1 MICTPSGILTT
12 ISSINIPIL
21 HPNNSQLSIV
31 NYQFLMYLIDTHTHV
46 YDHQFS
52 LDRIEAMQ
60 RALDAGVGMMLL
72 PNVDAS
78 TITPMLELHEQYPDC
93 TRVMMG
99 LQPEEVKED
108 YKDVLSTMEK
118 ELEKGIY
125 VGVGEVGLDFYWDS
139 TFEKEQLDAFE
150 TQLDWAKQ
158 LHLPLSIH
166 CRNAF
171 DKMVKILE
179 RKQDGGL
186 RGIMH
191 CFTGTE
197 EEAKV
202 YLELGFHLGLGGVT
216 TYKNCGVKEY
226 LSNLPLDRIVLE
238 TDAPYLA
245 PVPCRGKRNE
255 PAFLVH
261 TAQKIADILQIPVEE
276 LAAATTANAQSLF
289 GA

>member
-1 MICTPSGILTT
+1 
-12 ISSINIPIL
+12 
-21 HPNNSQLSIV
+21 
-31 NYQFLMYLIDTHTHV
+31 MYLVDTHTHV

-52 LDRIEAMQ
+52 LDRNEAMQ

-78 TITPMLELHEQYPDC
+78 TIAPMLELHGQYPDC

-108 YKDVLSTMEK
+108 YKEVLSMMEK
-118 ELEKGIY
+118 ELERGIY
-125 VGVGEVGLDFYWDS
+125 VGVGEIGLDFYWDA
-139 TFEKEQLDAFE
+139 TYEKQQLDAFE

-158 LHLPLSIH
+158 LGLPLSIH

-171 DKMVKILE
+171 DKMVKILDK
-179 RKQDGGL
+179 KQDGGL

-216 TYKNCGVKEY
+216 TYKNCGVKDY
-226 LSNLPLDRIVLE
+226 LPNLPLDRIVLE

-255 PAFLVH
+255 PSFLVH
-261 TAQKIADILQIPVEE
+261 TAQKIADILQILVEE
-276 LAAATTANAQSLF
+276 LAKATTKNVKTLF
-289 GA
+289 KL

>member
-1 MICTPSGILTT
+1 MI
-12 ISSINIPIL
+12 
-21 HPNNSQLSIV
+21 
-31 NYQFLMYLIDTHTHV
+31 LIDTHTHI

-52 LDRIEAMQ
+52 LDRNETVQ
-60 RALDAGVGMMLL
+60 RALEAGVKMMLL

-78 TITPMLELHEQYPDC
+78 TIAPMLELHEKFPDC

-108 YKDVLSTMEK
+108 YKAVLSQMEK
-118 ELEKGIY
+118 ELGDVSPVSRVHY

-139 TFEKEQLDAFE
+139 TFEKQQLDAFE
-150 TQLDWAKQ
+150 IQLDWAKQ
-158 LHLPLSIH
+158 LGLPLSIH

-171 DKMVKILE
+171 EKMVKIIE
-179 RKQDGGL
+179 KKQDGGL
-186 RGIMH
+186 RGVMH

-202 YLELGFHLGLGGVT
+202 YLSLGFHLGLGGVT
-216 TYKNCGVKEY
+216 TYKNCSVKDF
-226 LSNLPLDRIVLE
+226 LPMLPLDRIVLE
-238 TDAPYLA
+238 TDATYLA

-261 TAQKIADILQIPVEE
+261 TAQRIADILQIPVEE
-276 LAAATTANAQSLF
+276 LADATTKNVQLLF
-289 GA
+289 GL

>member
-1 MICTPSGILTT
+1 
-12 ISSINIPIL
+12 
-21 HPNNSQLSIV
+21 
-31 NYQFLMYLIDTHTHV
+31 MYLVDTHTHI

-52 LDRIEAMQ
+52 LDRNEAVQ
-60 RALDAGVGMMLL
+60 RALDVGVKMLLL

-78 TITPMLELHEQYPDC
+78 TIAPMLELHEQYPDC

-108 YKDVLSTMEK
+108 YKQVLSQMEK
-118 ELEKGIY
+118 ALGEASPASRVPKSRVQY
-125 VGVGEVGLDFYWDS
+125 VGVGEVGLDFYWDA
-139 TFEKEQLDAFE
+139 TFEKQQFDAFE

-171 DKMVKILE
+171 DKMVQILE

-216 TYKNCGVKEY
+216 TYKNCGVKDY
-226 LSNLPLDRIVLE
+226 LPNLPLDRIVLE

-261 TAQKIADILQIPVEE
+261 TAKRIAEILQMPLEDF
-276 LAAATTANAQSLF
+276 AAVTTDNVKDLF
-289 GA
+289 QL

>member
-1 MICTPSGILTT
+1 MLR
-12 ISSINIPIL
+12 L
-21 HPNNSQLSIV
+21 V
-31 NYQFLMYLIDTHTHV
+31 DTHTHV

-52 LDRIEAMQ
+52 LDRNEAMQ
-60 RALDAGVGMMLL
+60 RALDAGVEMMLL

-78 TITPMLELHEQYPDC
+78 TIAPMLELHEQYPDC

-158 LHLPLSIH
+158 LDLPLSIH

-202 YLELGFHLGLGGVT
+202 YLELGFHLGLGGVI
-216 TYKNCGVKEY
+216 TYKNCGVKDY
-226 LSNLPLDRIVLE
+226 LPNLPLNRIVLE

-255 PAFLVH
+255 PAFLVY
-261 TAQKIADILQIPVEE
+261 TAQKIAEILQIPVEE
-276 LAAATTANAQSLF
+276 LASITTSNSQILF
-289 GA
+289 QI

>member
-1 MICTPSGILTT
+1 
-12 ISSINIPIL
+12 
-21 HPNNSQLSIV
+21 
-31 NYQFLMYLIDTHTHV
+31 MYLVDTHTHI

-52 LDRIEAMQ
+52 LDRNETVQ
-60 RALDAGVGMMLL
+60 RALEAGVKMMLL

-78 TITPMLELHEQYPDC
+78 TIAPMIELHEQYPDC

-108 YKDVLSTMEK
+108 YKQVLSLMEK
-118 ELEKGIY
+118 ELESGIY
-125 VGVGEVGLDFYWDS
+125 VGVGEVGLDFYWDA
-139 TFEKEQLDAFE
+139 TFEKQQLDAFE

-171 DKMVKILE
+171 DKMVSILE
-179 RKQDGGL
+179 KKQDGGL

-197 EEAKV
+197 EEAIV

-216 TYKNCGVKEY
+216 TYKN
-226 LSNLPLDRIVLE
+226 
-238 TDAPYLA
+238 
-245 PVPCRGKRNE
+245 
-255 PAFLVH
+255 
-261 TAQKIADILQIPVEE
+261 
-276 LAAATTANAQSLF
+276 
-289 GA
+289 

>member
-1 MICTPSGILTT
+1 
-12 ISSINIPIL
+12 
-21 HPNNSQLSIV
+21 
-31 NYQFLMYLIDTHTHV
+31 MYLIDTHTHV

-52 LDRIEAMQ
+52 LDRDAAMQ
-60 RALDAGVGMMLL
+60 RALEAGVSMMLL
-72 PNVDAS
+72 PNVDAT
-78 TITPMLELHEQYPDC
+78 TIAPMLELHEQYPDC

-108 YKDVLSTMEK
+108 YKQVLELMEK
-118 ELEKGIY
+118 ELERGIY

-171 DKMVKILE
+171 DKMTKLLE
-179 RKQDGGL
+179 KHQDGGL
-186 RGIMH
+186 SGIMH

-216 TYKNCGVKEY
+216 TYKNCGVKDY
-226 LSNLPLDRIVLE
+226 LPNMPLDRIVLE

-261 TAQKIADILQIPVEE
+261 TAQRIADIFQLPVEE
-276 LAAATTANAQSLF
+276 LAAVTTANAQSLF
-289 GA
+289 GL

>member
-1 MICTPSGILTT
+1 M
-12 ISSINIPIL
+12 
-21 HPNNSQLSIV
+21 QLV
-31 NYQFLMYLIDTHTHV
+31 DTHTHI

-52 LDRIEAMQ
+52 LDRNEAMQ
-60 RALDAGVGMMLL
+60 RALDAGVKMMLL

-78 TITPMLELHEQYPDC
+78 TIAPMLELYEHYPDC

-108 YKDVLSTMEK
+108 YKEVLSLMEK
-118 ELEKGIY
+118 ELERGVY
-125 VGVGEVGLDFYWDS
+125 SGVGEVGLDFYWDA
-139 TFEKEQLDAFE
+139 TFERQQLDAFE

-158 LHLPLSIH
+158 LGLPISIH

-179 RKQDGGL
+179 KKQDGGL
-186 RGIMH
+186 SGIMH

-197 EEAKV
+197 EEAQV
-202 YLELGFHLGLGGVT
+202 YLSLGFHLGLGGVV
-216 TYKNCGVKEY
+216 TYKNCGVKDF
-226 LSNLPLDRIVLE
+226 LPKLPLDRIVLE

-261 TAQKIADILQIPVEE
+261 TAQRIAEILQISTEE
-276 LAAATTANAQSLF
+276 LALATTANAKTLF
-289 GA
+289 KL

>member
-1 MICTPSGILTT
+1 MTRL
-12 ISSINIPIL
+12 
-21 HPNNSQLSIV
+21 V
-31 NYQFLMYLIDTHTHV
+31 DTHTHI

-52 LDRIEAMQ
+52 LDRNEAMQ
-60 RALDAGVGMMLL
+60 RALDAGVSMMLL

-78 TITPMLELHEQYPDC
+78 TIAPMLELPEQYPDC
-93 TRVMMG
+93 TCVMMG
-99 LQPEEVKED
+99 LQPEEVREN
-108 YKDVLSTMEK
+108 YKTVLDTMEK
-118 ELEKGIY
+118 ELERGIY
-125 VGVGEVGLDFYWDS
+125 VGVGEVGLDFYWDA
-139 TFEKEQLDAFE
+139 TFEKQQLDAFE

-179 RKQDGGL
+179 HKQDGGL

-191 CFTGTE
+191 CFTGTK

-216 TYKNCGVKEY
+216 TYKNCGVKDY
-226 LSNLPLDRIVLE
+226 LPYLPLDRIVLE
-238 TDAPYLA
+238 TDTPYLA

-261 TAQKIADILQIPVEE
+261 TAQRIAEILQMPVEE
-276 LAAATTANAQSLF
+276 LASVTTANVKQLF
-289 GA
+289 NL

>member
-1 MICTPSGILTT
+1 
-12 ISSINIPIL
+12 
-21 HPNNSQLSIV
+21 
-31 NYQFLMYLIDTHTHV
+31 MYLVDTHTHI

-52 LDRIEAMQ
+52 LDRDTAMQ
-60 RALDAGVGMMLL
+60 RALEAGVGMMFL
-72 PNVDAS
+72 PNVDAT
-78 TITPMLELHEQYPDC
+78 TIAPMLELHEQYPDC

-108 YKDVLSTMEK
+108 YKEVLFQMEK
-118 ELEKGIY
+118 EMERGVF
-125 VGVGEVGLDFYWDS
+125 VGVGEVGLDFYWDA
-139 TFEKEQLDAFE
+139 TYEKQQLDAFA

-179 RKQDGGL
+179 KKQDGSL

-216 TYKNCGVKEY
+216 TYKNCGVKDY
-226 LSNLPLDRIVLE
+226 LPNLPLDRIVLE

-261 TAQKIADILQIPVEE
+261 TAQKIAEIRQISLEE
-276 LAAATTANAQSLF
+276 LAVVTTANAKNLF
-289 GA
+289 QI

>member
-1 MICTPSGILTT
+1 M
-12 ISSINIPIL
+12 
-21 HPNNSQLSIV
+21 QLV
-31 NYQFLMYLIDTHTHV
+31 DTHTHI

-52 LDRIEAMQ
+52 LDRNEAMQ
-60 RALDAGVGMMLL
+60 RALDAGVKMMLL

-78 TITPMLELHEQYPDC
+78 TIAPMLELYEHYPDC

-108 YKDVLSTMEK
+108 YKEVLSLMEK
-118 ELEKGIY
+118 ELERGVY
-125 VGVGEVGLDFYWDS
+125 SGVGEVGLDFYWDA
-139 TFEKEQLDAFE
+139 TFEKQQLDAFE

-158 LHLPLSIH
+158 LGLPLSIH

-171 DKMVKILE
+171 DKMVKMLE
-179 RKQDGGL
+179 KKQDGGL
-186 RGIMH
+186 SGIMH

-197 EEAKV
+197 EEAQV
-202 YLELGFHLGLGGVT
+202 YLSLGFHLGLGGVV
-216 TYKNCGVKEY
+216 TYKNCGVKDF
-226 LSNLPLDRIVLE
+226 LPKLPLDRIVLE

-261 TAQKIADILQIPVEE
+261 TARRIAEILQISTEE
-276 LAAATTANAQSLF
+276 LALATTANAMTLF
-289 GA
+289 KL

>member
-1 MICTPSGILTT
+1 MT
-12 ISSINIPIL
+12 
-21 HPNNSQLSIV
+21 
-31 NYQFLMYLIDTHTHV
+31 MYLVDTHTHV

-52 LDRIEAMQ
+52 LDRNEAMQ
-60 RALDAGVGMMLL
+60 RALDAGVKMMLL

-78 TITPMLELHEQYPDC
+78 TIAPMLELHEQYSDC

-108 YKDVLSTMEK
+108 YKEVLSLMEK
-118 ELEKGIY
+118 ELERGIY
-125 VGVGEVGLDFYWDS
+125 VGVGEIGLDFYWDA
-139 TFEKEQLDAFE
+139 TYENQQLDAFE

-158 LHLPLSIH
+158 LGLPLSIH

-171 DKMVKILE
+171 DKMVRILE
-179 RKQDGGL
+179 HKQDGGL

-216 TYKNCGVKEY
+216 TYKNCEVKDY

-261 TAQKIADILQIPVEE
+261 TAQIIADIFQMPMDDVAEV
-276 LAAATTANAQSLF
+276 TTTNAKVLF
-289 GA
+289 GL

>member
-1 MICTPSGILTT
+1 M
-12 ISSINIPIL
+12 
-21 HPNNSQLSIV
+21 H
-31 NYQFLMYLIDTHTHV
+31 LIDTHIHV

-52 LDRIEAMQ
+52 LDRNEAVQ

-78 TITPMLELHEQYPDC
+78 TIVPMLELHEQWPDC

-108 YKDVLSTMEK
+108 YNAVLTMMEK

-125 VGVGEVGLDFYWDS
+125 VGVGEVGLDFYWDA

-158 LHLPLSIH
+158 LGLPLSIH

-171 DKMVKILE
+171 DKMVRILE
-179 RKQDGGL
+179 RKQDGSL

-216 TYKNCGVKEY
+216 TYKNCGVKDY
-226 LSNLPLDRIVLE
+226 LPNLPLDRIVLE
-238 TDAPYLA
+238 TDAPYLS

-261 TAQKIADILQIPVEE
+261 TAKRIAEILQMPLEDF
-276 LAAATTANAQSLF
+276 AAATTDNVKDLF
-289 GA
+289 HL

>member
-1 MICTPSGILTT
+1 
-12 ISSINIPIL
+12 
-21 HPNNSQLSIV
+21 
-31 NYQFLMYLIDTHTHV
+31 MYLVDTHTHV

-52 LDRIEAMQ
+52 LDRNEAMQ

-78 TITPMLELHEQYPDC
+78 TIAPMLELHGQYPDC

-108 YKDVLSTMEK
+108 YKEVLSMMEK
-118 ELEKGIY
+118 ELERGIY
-125 VGVGEVGLDFYWDS
+125 IGVGEVGLDFYWDV
-139 TFEKEQLDAFE
+139 TFERQQLDALE
-150 TQLDWAKQ
+150 IQLDWSKQ
-158 LHLPLSIH
+158 LGLPLSIH

-171 DKMVKILE
+171 DKMVKILDK
-179 RKQDGGL
+179 KQDGGL

-191 CFTGTE
+191 CYTGTE

-202 YLELGFHLGLGGVT
+202 YLELGFYLGLGGVT
-216 TYKNCGVKEY
+216 TYKNCGVKDY
-226 LSNLPLDRIVLE
+226 LPNLPLDRIVLE

-255 PAFLVH
+255 PSFLVY
-261 TAQKIADILQIPVEE
+261 TAKCIAEILQMPLEDF
-276 LAAATTANAQSLF
+276 AAATTSNVKDLF
-289 GA
+289 QF

>member
-1 MICTPSGILTT
+1 
-12 ISSINIPIL
+12 
-21 HPNNSQLSIV
+21 
-31 NYQFLMYLIDTHTHV
+31 MYLIDTHTHV

-52 LDRIEAMQ
+52 LDRDAAMQ

-72 PNVDAS
+72 PNVDVS
-78 TITPMLELHEQYPDC
+78 TIAPMLELHEQYPDC

-108 YKDVLSTMEK
+108 YKEVLTIMEK
-118 ELEKGIY
+118 ELERGMY
-125 VGVGEVGLDFYWDS
+125 VGVGEVGLDFYWDA
-139 TFEKEQLDAFE
+139 TYEKEQLDAFE

-158 LHLPLSIH
+158 LSLPLSIH

-186 RGIMH
+186 LGIMH

-202 YLELGFHLGLGGVT
+202 YLELGFHLGLGGVI
-216 TYKNCGVKEY
+216 TYKNCGLKDY
-226 LSNLPLDRIVLE
+226 LPNLPFDRIVLE
-238 TDAPYLA
+238 TDAPYLS

-261 TAQKIADILQIPVEE
+261 TAQKIAEIMQVSVKDIVEI
-276 LAAATTANAQSLF
+276 TSSNARMFF
-289 GA
+289 GIA

>member
-1 MICTPSGILTT
+1 MT
-12 ISSINIPIL
+12 
-21 HPNNSQLSIV
+21 
-31 NYQFLMYLIDTHTHV
+31 MYLIDTHTHI

-52 LDRIEAMQ
+52 LDRKEAVQ
-60 RALDAGVGMMLL
+60 RALDAGVKMMLL

-78 TITPMLELHEQYPDC
+78 TIAPMLELHEQYPDC

-108 YKDVLSTMEK
+108 YKEVLSVMEK
-118 ELEKGIY
+118 ELGDASPLFQALCSKSSVPSPLSQVSQSCVHY
-125 VGVGEVGLDFYWDS
+125 VGVGEVGLDFYWDA
-139 TFEKEQLDAFE
+139 TYEKQQLDAFE

-158 LHLPLSIH
+158 LGLPLSIH

-171 DKMVKILE
+171 DKMVHILE
-179 RKQDGGL
+179 KKQDGGL

-202 YLELGFHLGLGGVT
+202 YLDLGFHLGLGGVT
-216 TYKNCGVKEY
+216 TYKNCGVKEF
-226 LSNLPLDRIVLE
+226 LPTLPLERIVLE

-261 TAQKIADILQIPVEE
+261 TAQKIADILEMPLEK
-276 LAAATTANAQSLF
+276 LATVTTHNVTSLF
-289 GA
+289 QLTE

>member
-1 MICTPSGILTT
+1 MT
-12 ISSINIPIL
+12 
-21 HPNNSQLSIV
+21 
-31 NYQFLMYLIDTHTHV
+31 MYLVDTHTHV
-46 YDHQFS
+46 YDYQFS
-52 LDRIEAMQ
+52 LDRNEAMQ
-60 RALDAGVGMMLL
+60 RALEAGVKMMLL

-78 TITPMLELHEQYPDC
+78 TIAPMLELHEQCPDC

-108 YKDVLSTMEK
+108 YKDVLSQMEK

-125 VGVGEVGLDFYWDS
+125 VGVGEVGLDFYWDA

-158 LHLPLSIH
+158 LRLPLSIH

-179 RKQDGGL
+179 RKQDGDL

-197 EEAKV
+197 EVAKV

-226 LSNLPLDRIVLE
+226 LPKLPLDRIVLE
-238 TDAPYLA
+238 TDAPYLS

-261 TAQKIADILQIPVEE
+261 TAQKIAEILQIPIEE
-276 LAAATTANAQSLF
+276 LATTTTANVKDLF
-289 GA
+289 QL

>member
-1 MICTPSGILTT
+1 
-12 ISSINIPIL
+12 
-21 HPNNSQLSIV
+21 
-31 NYQFLMYLIDTHTHV
+31 MYLIDTHTHV
-46 YDHQFS
+46 FDHQFD
-52 LDRIEAMQ
+52 LDRDAAMQ

-78 TITPMLELHEQYPDC
+78 TIAPMLDLHEQYPNC
-93 TRVMMG
+93 TRVMIG

-108 YKDVLSTMEK
+108 YKEVLSQMEK
-118 ELEKGIY
+118 ELERGIY
-125 VGVGEVGLDFYWDS
+125 VGVGEVGLDFYWDA
-139 TFEKEQLDAFE
+139 TFEKQQLDAFE
-150 TQLDWAKQ
+150 TQLEWAKQ

-179 RKQDGGL
+179 HKQDGGL
-186 RGIMH
+186 SGIMH

-216 TYKNCGVKEY
+216 TYKNCGVKDY
-226 LSNLPLDRIVLE
+226 LPHLPLDRIVLE
-238 TDAPYLA
+238 TDAPYLS

-261 TAQKIADILQIPVEE
+261 TAQKIAEILGMDLNE
-276 LAAATTANAQSLF
+276 LAVMTTANVKQLF
-289 GA
+289 NL

>member
-1 MICTPSGILTT
+1 
-12 ISSINIPIL
+12 
-21 HPNNSQLSIV
+21 
-31 NYQFLMYLIDTHTHV
+31 MYLIDTHTHI
-46 YDHQFS
+46 YDHQFD
-52 LDRIEAMQ
+52 LDRAETVQ
-60 RALDAGVGMMLL
+60 RALDAGVGLMLL

-78 TITPMLELHEQYPDC
+78 TITPMLQLHEQYPDC
-93 TRVMMG
+93 TYVMMG

-108 YKDVLSTMEK
+108 YREVLSQMEK
-118 ELEKGIY
+118 ELERGVY
-125 VGVGEVGLDFYWDS
+125 VGIGEVGLDFYWDVAY
-139 TFEKEQLDAFE
+139 EKQQLDAFE

-158 LHLPLSIH
+158 LGLPLSIH

-179 RKQDGGL
+179 RKQDGNL
-186 RGIMH
+186 HGIMH

-197 EEAKV
+197 EEASV
-202 YLELGFHLGLGGVT
+202 YLEFGFHLGLGGVT
-216 TYKNCGVKEY
+216 TYKNCGVKDY

-261 TAQKIADILQIPVEE
+261 TVQRIAEILQIPVEQ
-276 LAAATTANAQSLF
+276 LASATTANTMTLF
-289 GA
+289 QV

>member
-1 MICTPSGILTT
+1 
-12 ISSINIPIL
+12 
-21 HPNNSQLSIV
+21 
-31 NYQFLMYLIDTHTHV
+31 
-46 YDHQFS
+46 
-52 LDRIEAMQ
+52 
-60 RALDAGVGMMLL
+60 MMLL

-78 TITPMLELHEQYPDC
+78 TIAPMLQLHEQFPDC

-108 YKDVLSTMEK
+108 YKQVLTTMEQ
-118 ELEKGIY
+118 ELERGIY
-125 VGVGEVGLDFYWDS
+125 VGVGEVGLDFYWDA
-139 TFEKEQLDAFE
+139 TYEKQQLDAFE

-171 DKMVKILE
+171 AQMTKLLGKH
-179 RKQDGGL
+179 QDGKL

-197 EEAKV
+197 DEAKA

-216 TYKNCGVKEY
+216 TYKNCGVKDF
-226 LSNLPLDRIVLE
+226 LDNLPLDRIVLE

-245 PVPCRGKRNE
+245 PVPHRGKRNE
-255 PAFLVH
+255 PAFMVA
-261 TAQKIADILQIPVEE
+261 TAQKIADILHVTTEEIVNITTNNAEQLFQIAPKGRNDINPMQ
-276 LAAATTANAQSLF
+276 A
-289 GA
+289 

>member
-1 MICTPSGILTT
+1 
-12 ISSINIPIL
+12 
-21 HPNNSQLSIV
+21 
-31 NYQFLMYLIDTHTHV
+31 MYLVDTHTHI

-52 LDRIEAMQ
+52 LDRKEAMQ
-60 RALDAGVGMMLL
+60 RAIDAGVKMMLL

-78 TITPMLELHEQYPDC
+78 TIAPMLELHEQYHDC
-93 TRVMMG
+93 TRVMIG

-108 YKDVLSTMEK
+108 YKQVLSMMEK

-125 VGVGEVGLDFYWDS
+125 AGVGEVGLDFYWDA
-139 TFEKEQLDAFE
+139 TFEKQQLDAFE

-158 LHLPLSIH
+158 LGLPLSIH

-179 RKQDGGL
+179 HKQDGSL

-197 EEAKV
+197 KEAKV

-216 TYKNCGVKEY
+216 TYKNCGVKDY
-226 LSNLPLDRIVLE
+226 LPNMPLDRIVLE

-261 TAQKIADILQIPVEE
+261 TAQRIADNLQLPVEE
-276 LAAATTANAQSLF
+276 LAAVTTANAQSLF
-289 GA
+289 GL